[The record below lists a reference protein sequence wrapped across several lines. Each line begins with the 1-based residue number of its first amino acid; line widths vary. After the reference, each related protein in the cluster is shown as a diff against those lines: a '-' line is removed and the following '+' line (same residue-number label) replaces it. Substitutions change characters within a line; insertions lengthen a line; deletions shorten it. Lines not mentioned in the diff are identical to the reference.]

1 MALTAPSLEPSG
13 PLLRLLRLPGS
24 PHVSTG
30 WGQGKGFPGPGRSP
44 EVHASKVRI
53 SCSLCTQVSSGSAGP
68 QSGPRSPPDTAAG
81 AASYGFC
88 PFPHSREE
96 NNKPNQPNL
105 CIPSFLSAFLIQIP
119 AFLISPHPHS
129 KFEYKSPKI
138 ILKIFKAVDPRH
150 HPFGPPMK
158 QLGCDPVPQP
168 TSGVAL
174 LCLGAVTAPASS

>member
-1 MALTAPSLEPSG
+1 MCGLPLSSETKPRPPAPRRWQGALRPRLPSANPGGVPSGGGGEIGEGQLLGVLFSRTEKDWFPQPLRGWVKNLALTAPSLEPSG

-96 NNKPNQPNL
+96 NNKPNQTKPL
-105 CIPSFLSAFLIQIP
+105 YP
-119 AFLISPHPHS
+119 
-129 KFEYKSPKI
+129 
-138 ILKIFKAVDPRH
+138 
-150 HPFGPPMK
+150 
-158 QLGCDPVPQP
+158 
-168 TSGVAL
+168 
-174 LCLGAVTAPASS
+174 